1 MQINA
6 YLHFNGNAEEVLE
19 FYRGALGGEV
29 EIMRFAG
36 SPAAAS
42 VPDDW
47 GNKVLHGV
55 LRSPAGQL
63 MASDATKDRVN
74 NPGDN
79 FSLSIGTEDEA
90 EADAVFAKLS
100 AGGTVT
106 MPFEKTFWG
115 AKFGMVTDKYGIS
128 WMVNCQLS

>member
-1 MQINA
+1 MQLNG
-6 YLHFNGNAEEVLE
+6 YVFFNGNAEEVLN
-19 FYRGALGGEV
+19 FYREALGGDV
-29 EIMRFAG
+29 EIMRFEG
-36 SPAAAS
+36 TPAAAS
-42 VPDDW
+42 APADW

-63 MASDATKDRVN
+63 MASDATTDRVK

-79 FSLSIGTEDEA
+79 FALSFSTEAEA
-90 EADAVFAKLS
+90 EADKAFSKLS

-115 AKFGMVTDKYGIS
+115 AKFGMFTDKFGIS